1 VALLFI
7 SLLSGSIVIKEFLE
21 TRYITHV
28 PLAIFATGSMI
39 LSIILFIT
47 GIILDSMNRRF
58 EEIYNFIRNK
68 G

>member
-1 VALLFI
+1 
-7 SLLSGSIVIKEFLE
+7 
-21 TRYITHV
+21 V
-28 PLAIFATGSMI
+28 PLAILASGTMI